1 MRPSVMITLLVLV
14 LAAQCTAR
22 KKEKILKEAD
32 QQPLGHWMTK
42 SVTFMGHSCKTE
54 VELGFSHWTG
64 YYQCTFSCDPWTDI
78 TGKASS
84 PSKLVAA
91 EECMQDFVNKAVNS
105 NLISWTD
112 IEKQGSWVVAVA
124 GVTRR
129 CESKCGSLQTQDIDD
144 FQRDF

>member
-112 IEKQGSWVVAVA
+112 IEKWLEDQIN
-124 GVTRR
+124 VTH
-129 CESKCGSLQTQDIDD
+129 LDLV
-144 FQRDF
+144 